1 MAYCCTLAR
10 ELARQSE
17 IPMLEKGLDHQFCG
31 LAHFRRF
38 YLCDEPA
45 ACRLASAEVGKKVCC
60 SLVTDHEGITL
71 IALRAHS
78 SYRIQKGLLVKYMGA
93 FSMMGNVRG
102 GGTHNRKG
110 RGCSYSLL
118 RVSAIFLAIN
128 VTFRVARKGKKCL
141 SHAQIVL
148 P

>member
-1 MAYCCTLAR
+1 MPVHPAHQFPCGVLLHFGERTCEAVRNPDAR
-10 ELARQSE
+10 
-17 IPMLEKGLDHQFCG
+17 KGLDHQFRG

-45 ACRLASAEVGKKVCC
+45 ACRLASVEVGEKVCC

-93 FSMMGNVRG
+93 FSMMGNARG
-102 GGTHNRKG
+102 GGDSQLKG
-110 RGCSYSLL
+110 AGMLIFSLTGVGNIFSYQ
-118 RVSAIFLAIN
+118 RN
-128 VTFRVARKGKKCL
+128 V
-141 SHAQIVL
+141 
-148 P
+148 